1 MPSLPGCAA
10 PTAAHSSSPARR
22 HTATLSASAPGDTA
36 FPLLRC
42 TPPETGSDPAAPPP
56 HARKNKHDRHPTLPP
71 HSAAKDT
78 TALGCTLK
86 IVSYFLCRP
95 SFISWQVLTQT
106 RKSWVRTIKTEMSPA
121 RDATQPSN
129 SQVYHTSHRRVKEKP
144 IPRIEAESRQSLFAR
159 DARLR
164 TAAQSLLPIRMP
176 CDKYS
181 RPAGDDCEPPQPTQP
196 RSSQTVPY
204 RIA

>member
-106 RKSWVRTIKTEMSPA
+106 LTSWANECRRSGASPGKTELRGTDYTFRRFLVADRMWA
-121 RDATQPSN
+121 DLDFRD
-129 SQVYHTSHRRVKEKP
+129 V
-144 IPRIEAESRQSLFAR
+144 
-159 DARLR
+159 LR
-164 TAAQSLLPIRMP
+164 F
-176 CDKYS
+176 
-181 RPAGDDCEPPQPTQP
+181 G
-196 RSSQTVPY
+196 
-204 RIA
+204 